1 MIPENSKNSTPAATF
16 QDAMLAAGIEYNG
29 QIIGDGTLHR
39 VKVNGDSD
47 PNGWY
52 VLHLDGIAAGSFGC
66 WKRGIRETWCAK
78 SDTELTPEERA
89 ERDRRWKQQQA
100 ERKAEDRRRA
110 DAAAAKAQE
119 ILSAAQ
125 PATDDHP
132 YLQRKGVKAY
142 PGVMVGSWP
151 QRKIDNCLL
160 LPLRRIDGSL
170 STVEAIFPSEIKIRG
185 GERDK
190 DFLTGGAKTAAFFA
204 VGNMAASDTILICE
218 GYATGATLHKA
229 TGYAVAVAFDAGNLR
244 SVAEAVKAA
253 YPYPKQI
260 VICGDSDRHTDG
272 NPGRKAA
279 LAASKKAKVRV
290 CLPAFADDDEG
301 SDFND
306 LAALHGMDRVF
317 FEVESALTGP
327 WRPGKEA
334 TSEQQEP
341 ATARAAPPRANKGDK
356 LPPQN
361 VMAHMLATEVFQ
373 SRLRVD
379 PITSRWLEYQPDA
392 GTFKP
397 RPAGSVERAVYLAI
411 SDLYVAFPA
420 SYVSSVTK
428 LLAYEAT
435 TEIEPAHGKIPFQNG
450 VLDLKTRELLP
461 HSPDFG
467 FTAAMPY
474 PWDPH
479 APAPQ
484 VVIDWLLEA
493 VGGHADQ
500 VQLLRAFLHAVVVGR
515 PDLQRYLELVGPGGS
530 GKGTFMRLAAA
541 LVGICSVHST
551 QLSQLENNRFETAA
565 LFGKRLV
572 LVTDAEKW
580 RGDVSVLKSITG
592 QDPIRYEQKHVQA
605 GESFTFNGMVILAGN
620 QHLESTDYSSGIQR
634 RRITVDFSHVVQ
646 PGQRRDLEA
655 EFAPHLAGVM
665 QWVLDMPEHEV
676 TAYLRSTSVHVG
688 SLKQTRID
696 TLMQTN
702 PIAGWCMD
710 AVEFGPGFTAQVGTR
725 KEIRIT
731 SGDGG
736 GKAESWTEYDRQ
748 GEWLYP
754 NYCRWCDER
763 GKRPIACNAF
773 AAQLIDVAKNMLG
786 QDVAKMP
793 RSAGGVRMSGLRV
806 KRAYDGFDP
815 EPNSAAPVSYSV
827 EPVSNYVEPV
837 SYQPIESVE
846 LFKLYPN
853 YKDKHSDATANTEE
867 KTQDHAS
874 HGVDVEN
881 RANVGGKSDKS
892 AEVRQVQHYQG
903 LDTTLIQ
910 HTSTLVR
917 HQCSTTAPATPTPPK
932 RPENPPVCLP
942 APNYPFRYLTK
953 CDRPTPIMR
962 EGGYGDPLGCSH
974 CGAMWATEEV
984 GP

>member
-1 MIPENSKNSTPAATF
+1 MSPAAL
-16 QDAMLAAGIEYNG
+16 QDA
-29 QIIGDGTLHR
+29 
-39 VKVNGDSD
+39 V
-47 PNGWY
+47 
-52 VLHLDGIAAGSFGC
+52 
-66 WKRGIRETWCAK
+66 
-78 SDTELTPEERA
+78 
-89 ERDRRWKQQQA
+89 
-100 ERKAEDRRRA
+100 
-110 DAAAAKAQE
+110 
-119 ILSAAQ
+119 
-125 PATDDHP
+125 
-132 YLQRKGVKAY
+132 
-142 PGVMVGSWP
+142 
-151 QRKIDNCLL
+151 
-160 LPLRRIDGSL
+160 
-170 STVEAIFPSEIKIRG
+170 
-185 GERDK
+185 
-190 DFLTGGAKTAAFFA
+190 
-204 VGNMAASDTILICE
+204 
-218 GYATGATLHKA
+218 
-229 TGYAVAVAFDAGNLR
+229 
-244 SVAEAVKAA
+244 
-253 YPYPKQI
+253 
-260 VICGDSDRHTDG
+260 
-272 NPGRKAA
+272 AA
-279 LAASKKAKVRV
+279 LARLGCKPVQNNNGYIAFCPIHEADGSGHKPSLTLKTGDTVPVIVNCHAGCDGREILKALDLAPAPRPNGKRRIAATYPYMSADGSEVRQKIRYEPKDFRIRHRDASDEWVYKAGDGPAVLYRLPEVRAAIAEGQTVFVVEGEKDADRLASLGLLATCNIEGAAKPEQRAKWKAEYTAQLSGAARVVLIPDNDGPGKAHMRHVAAQLAGKVGEVRWLELPG
-290 CLPAFADDDEG
+290 LPAKGDVSDWLDAGHTIDELKALAD
-301 SDFND
+301 
-306 LAALHGMDRVF
+306 
-317 FEVESALTGP
+317 
-327 WRPGKEA
+327 EA
-334 TSEQQEP
+334 PAHAPEP
-341 ATARAAPPRANKGDK
+341 ATAKAARSIVRDGGK

-373 SRLRVD
+373 SRLRID
-379 PITSRWLEYQPDA
+379 PITSRWLEYQPDL

-411 SDLYVAFPA
+411 SVLHGAFPA

-500 VQLLRAFLHAVVVGR
+500 VQLLRGFLHAVVVGR

-665 QWVLDMPEHEV
+665 KWVLDMPEHEV

-696 TLMQTN
+696 TLAQTN

-710 AVEFGPGFTAQVGTR
+710 AVEFGPGFMAQVGTR

-773 AAQLIDVAKNMLG
+773 AAQLLDVAKNMLG

-881 RANVGGKSDKS
+881 RGNIGGKSDKS

-903 LDTTLIQ
+903 LDTTLAQ

-917 HQCSTTAPATPTPPK
+917 HQCSTTAPATPTATESLK
-932 RPENPPVCLP
+932 RPANPLTCLP
-942 APNYPFRYLTK
+942 AANYPFRYVTR
-953 CDRPTPIMR
+953 CDNPSPIYS
-962 EGGYGDPLGCSH
+962 EGSAGWGDPIGCSN
-974 CGAMWATEEV
+974 CGAVFSEGAHQ
-984 GP
+984 

>member
-1 MIPENSKNSTPAATF
+1 MSAATQATPAATL
-16 QDAMLAAGIEYNG
+16 QDA
-29 QIIGDGTLHR
+29 
-39 VKVNGDSD
+39 V
-47 PNGWY
+47 
-52 VLHLDGIAAGSFGC
+52 
-66 WKRGIRETWCAK
+66 
-78 SDTELTPEERA
+78 
-89 ERDRRWKQQQA
+89 
-100 ERKAEDRRRA
+100 
-110 DAAAAKAQE
+110 
-119 ILSAAQ
+119 
-125 PATDDHP
+125 
-132 YLQRKGVKAY
+132 
-142 PGVMVGSWP
+142 
-151 QRKIDNCLL
+151 
-160 LPLRRIDGSL
+160 
-170 STVEAIFPSEIKIRG
+170 
-185 GERDK
+185 
-190 DFLTGGAKTAAFFA
+190 
-204 VGNMAASDTILICE
+204 
-218 GYATGATLHKA
+218 
-229 TGYAVAVAFDAGNLR
+229 
-244 SVAEAVKAA
+244 
-253 YPYPKQI
+253 
-260 VICGDSDRHTDG
+260 
-272 NPGRKAA
+272 AA
-279 LAASKKAKVRV
+279 LARLGCKPTKSGDGYKALCPVHEADGGSHTPSLTIKAGDTQPFVVTCHASCKGTDILKA
-290 CLPAFADDDEG
+290 L
-301 SDFND
+301 D
-306 LAALHGMDRVF
+306 LAPAPRHNGKRRIVAEYSYRDADGREVREKIRYEPKDFRIRHRDAAGKWVYKAGDGPVVLYLLPELKAAIAEGRTVFVAEGEKDADRLASLGLVATCNIEGAAKPEQRAKWRSEYTEQLSGAARVILLPDNDEPGRAHMRHIAKQLQGKVD
-317 FEVESALTGP
+317 EVRWLEL
-327 WRPGKEA
+327 PGLPEKGDVSDWLDAGCTVEELERLANEA
-334 TSEQQEP
+334 THEQPEP
-341 ATARAAPPRANKGDK
+341 VAATAVPPRANKGDK

-373 SRLRVD
+373 SRLRMD
-379 PITSRWLEYQPDA
+379 PVTSRWLEYQPDA

-411 SDLYVAFPA
+411 SDLYGAFPA
-420 SYVSSVTK
+420 SYVSGVTK

-450 VLDLKTRELLP
+450 VLDLNTRELLP

-500 VQLLRAFLHAVVVGR
+500 VQLLRAFLQAVVVGR

-530 GKGTFMRLAAA
+530 GKGTFMRLADA

-665 QWVLDMPEHEV
+665 KWVLDMPEHEV

-696 TLMQTN
+696 TLAMTN
-702 PIAGWCMD
+702 PIAGWLMD
-710 AVEFGPGFTAQVGTR
+710 AVEFGPGFMAQVGTR

-731 SGDGG
+731 SGDGV

-773 AAQLIDVAKNMLG
+773 AAQLLDVAKNMLG

-793 RSAGGVRMSGLRV
+793 RSAGGVRVSGLRV
-806 KRAYDGFDP
+806 KRAYEGFEP
-815 EPNSAAPVSYSV
+815 EPNSAAPVSDSV

-846 LFKLYPN
+846 LFELCPN

-917 HQCSTTAPATPTPPK
+917 HQCSTTAPATPTATESHARVAHITVPD
-932 RPENPPVCLP
+932 RPPVEPRVVTVQVLERPKPEPRIVTVKVLESPVCQP
-942 APNYPFRYLTK
+942 SANYPFRLVVR
-953 CDRPTPIMR
+953 CDRPTPIPNPA
-962 EGGYGDPLGCSH
+962 GFGDPIGCAN
-974 CGAMWATEEV
+974 CGAVFGSAQDRARSEAGQQAKAGV
-984 GP
+984 AS